1 MLAFGALR
9 QLGAHGMHCPR
20 NISIIGMNNMPF
32 MDSITPALATIRTPT
47 TELGK
52 HAAEILPPRSMA
64 RRSKTDALC

>member
-1 MLAFGALR
+1 
-9 QLGAHGMHCPR
+9 
-20 NISIIGMNNMPF
+20 
-32 MDSITPALATIRTPT
+32 MDSIAPALATIRTPT